1 MSKWRA
7 ELRHCEL
14 DLLTVVYNRVEGPRG
29 GIPDERDRLIMHLR
43 KLLDDREEVNEKAI
57 ALLQGKIRPTA
68 WDVL

>member
-1 MSKWRA
+1 MGNRNKAFESKS
-7 ELRHCEL
+7 EK
-14 DLLTVVYNRVEGPRG
+14 DYIN
-29 GIPDERDRLIMHLR
+29 RLIMHLR